1 VAERLD
7 VGFGGWFQ
15 CRLATDPDPADEP
28 RGVSGW
34 TFAVGDEP
42 DLDRVIRFHDPP
54 VRRSHGPDVSVR
66 IETIAVDGDE
76 IADHPLR
83 AGRVDLLGEPRFEG
97 RNGVVAED
105 GEEPIAPVTLELR
118 GDGVSLRRHDPLDP
132 KDAPIE
138 EVDPGVLRRR
148 LAGGVEGDPAS
159 VGEVLQAIGVQDP
172 QQHRRLREE
181 RLRAELAATDDPAR
195 RAALEKRLRS
205 LRALIPVRLSYRF
218 AIGQFG
224 GVGEVLDQGGSL
236 PGAVDVVAPW
246 SIQFWMGGWD
256 ADALCGFTRGTVKI
270 PLQS

>member
-1 VAERLD
+1 MPESLE

-42 DLDRVIRFHDPP
+42 DLDRIIRFQDPP
-54 VRRSHGPDVSVR
+54 VHRSHGPDVSVA
-66 IETIAVDGDE
+66 IDTIAVEGRNVT
-76 IADHPLR
+76 DHPLIG
-83 AGRVDLLGEPRFEG
+83 GRVDLLGEPRFEG
-97 RNGVVAED
+97 RNGLIAED
-105 GEEPIAPVTLELR
+105 GEEPIAPFMLELT

-132 KDAPIE
+132 QDSAIE

-159 VGEVLQAIGVQDP
+159 AREVLQAIGVEDP
-172 QQHRRLREE
+172 QEHRRVREQ
-181 RLRAELAATDDPAR
+181 RLRTEMAATGDPDK
-195 RAALEKRLRS
+195 RAGLEKRLRS
-205 LRALIPVRLSYRF
+205 LRGLIPVRVSYRF
-218 AIGQFG
+218 AIGELG
-224 GVGEVLDQGGSL
+224 GVGEVLDPRGSL
-236 PGAVDVVAPW
+236 ADADVVAPW

-256 ADALCGFTRGTVKI
+256 ADALCGFVRGAVRI